1 MDTTSYQLNSLGQR
15 IRKTNPQGDTLYHY
29 DAQGR
34 LIAESDASV
43 LFAKNSANDK
53 ATSIIFRKGF
63 SLPQIEILKADESLQ
78 RYATCLFAMY
88 MGQRRLEFLDAE
100 GRGPF
105 DAMGKQA
112 LTDLTAV
119 STGELRSKL
128 EETAGAN
135 PLTEADTNIGDP
147 LFVVSRD
154 PRYPGTPGPGG
165 F

>member
-1 MDTTSYQLNSLGQR
+1 MAEFTTL
-15 IRKTNPQGDTLYHY
+15 
-29 DAQGR
+29 AR
-34 LIAESDASV
+34 LQAVITERRTVEFFDDDRDGVISASDAGV

-53 ATSIIFRKGF
+53 ATSIVFKKGF
-63 SLPQIEILKADESLQ
+63 SLAQVELLTADESLQ

-88 MGQRRLEFLDAE
+88 AGQRRLEFLDTE
-100 GRGPF
+100 GRGPY

-112 LTDLTAV
+112 LADLQAI
-119 STGELRSKL
+119 STGELRSKI
-128 EETAGAN
+128 EETAGSN
-135 PLTEADTNIGDP
+135 PLTDADTNTGEP

>member
-1 MDTTSYQLNSLGQR
+1 MAEFTTLAKLQALITERRCVEFFDDDHDGTISEA
-15 IRKTNPQGDTLYHY
+15 
-29 DAQGR
+29 DAG
-34 LIAESDASV
+34 V

-53 ATSIIFRKGF
+53 VTSVIYRKGF
-63 SLPQIEILKADESLQ
+63 SLEQVGLLTADESLQ

-88 MGQRRLEFLDAE
+88 AGQRRLEFLDGE

-112 LTDLTAV
+112 LTDLTAIA
-119 STGELRSKL
+119 TGELRSKV

-135 PLTEADTNIGDP
+135 PLTNADTNTGEP
-147 LFVVSRD
+147 LFFVSRD
-154 PRYPGTPGPGG
+154 PRYPGTQGPGG

>member
-1 MDTTSYQLNSLGQR
+1 MAEFTTL
-15 IRKTNPQGDTLYHY
+15 
-29 DAQGR
+29 AR
-34 LIAESDASV
+34 LQAVITERRTIEFFDDDHDGVIAESDAGV

-53 ATSIIFRKGF
+53 ATSIIFKKGF
-63 SLPQIEILKADESLQ
+63 SLAQIAELTADESLQ

-88 MGQRRLEFLDAE
+88 MGQRRLEFLDSE

-112 LTDLTAV
+112 LADLTAF
-119 STGELRSKL
+119 STGELRSKI

-135 PLTEADTNIGDP
+135 PLTDADTNVGEPI
-147 LFVVSRD
+147 FVVSRD

>member
-1 MDTTSYQLNSLGQR
+1 MAEFTTL
-15 IRKTNPQGDTLYHY
+15 
-29 DAQGR
+29 AR
-34 LIAESDASV
+34 LQAVITERRAIEFFDDDHDGVISESDAGV

-63 SLPQIEILKADESLQ
+63 SLPQVELLAADESLQ

-88 MGQRRLEFLDAE
+88 MGQRRLEFLDSE
-100 GRGPF
+100 GRGPY

-112 LTDLTAV
+112 LTDLTAI
-119 STGELRSKL
+119 STGELRSKV
-128 EETAGAN
+128 EETAGSN
-135 PLTEADTNIGDP
+135 PITDADTNIGDP
-147 LFVVSRD
+147 LFVISRD

>member
-1 MDTTSYQLNSLGQR
+1 MADFTTLPLLQAVITERRTIEFFDDDHDGV
-15 IRKTNPQGDTLYHY
+15 
-29 DAQGR
+29 
-34 LIAESDASV
+34 IAESDAGV
-43 LFAKNSANDK
+43 QFALTSANDK
-53 ATSIIFRKGF
+53 ATSIIFKKGF
-63 SLPQIEILKADESLQ
+63 SLAQIEILKADTSLQ

-88 MGQRRLEFLDAE
+88 AGQRRLEFLDAE

-112 LTDLTAV
+112 LTDLQAI

-128 EETAGAN
+128 EEDAGSN
-135 PLTEADTNIGDP
+135 PLTDADTNIGEP